1 MKIIVG
7 MLAAALLLAAA
18 GCGKSESEKARE
30 AGRGPI
36 TCEGTALSKPTGLPA
51 GFPQPGGVTYVK
63 TAQNGPT
70 VVVNGFGTNDL
81 DATFDAYK
89 SGFESAG
96 CRAQAGRESMRDGN
110 RKRDLSRNSG
120 CRHNEPLFQRPR
132 TVMRVQQPSVNWSP
146 SFSGVGIPGSSG
158 EAFSDVPFVEPS
170 SIATRPPS
178 SRRRIERWRREIPG
192 SATIIS
198 G

>member
-1 MKIIVG
+1 LRIVVG
-7 MLAAALLLAAA
+7 VLGGVLLLAAA
-18 GCGKSESEKARE
+18 GCGESESEKAKE

-36 TCEGTALSKPTGLPA
+36 TCEGTALSKATGLPA

-96 CRAQAGRESMRDGN
+96 FTVKGTDHEEDDAEIEYEAKDGSGGQVALRAGESCDNGN
-110 RKRDLSRNSG
+110 TSVYVTKR
-120 CRHNEPLFQRPR
+120 
-132 TVMRVQQPSVNWSP
+132 
-146 SFSGVGIPGSSG
+146 PG
-158 EAFSDVPFVEPS
+158 ESD
-170 SIATRPPS
+170 
-178 SRRRIERWRREIPG
+178 
-192 SATIIS
+192 
-198 G
+198 

>member
-1 MKIIVG
+1 
-7 MLAAALLLAAA
+7 
-18 GCGKSESEKARE
+18 
-30 AGRGPI
+30 
-36 TCEGTALSKPTGLPA
+36 
-51 GFPQPGGVTYVK
+51 PG
-63 TAQNGPT
+63 A
-70 VVVNGFGTNDL
+70 NDQGQQ
-81 DATFDAYK
+81 
-89 SGFESAG
+89 SGFETAG
-96 CRAQAGRESMRDGN
+96 RRAQAGRESMRDGN

-120 CRHNEPLFQRPR
+120 GRLQLGRHYEPLFQRAR

-158 EAFSDVPFVEPS
+158 DAFSDVPFVEPS

-192 SATIIS
+192 SATVIS